1 MRSLSEN
8 YRESHANTH
17 ETFADLVFCALVVL
31 ILFVLALTV
40 EVSQR
45 VRAATAAMK
54 PVEEVV
60 ADDMVDMTP
69 EEIQELARKLQQQ
82 QAELAKL
89 RSETAA
95 SSSKVRGQL
104 AAMAGEQRFTG
115 AREPAAFSVAYNYK
129 TQRYHFVPSK
139 DLNHADRRESGES
152 DIAYLIRK
160 RQELAEIA
168 LAARQ
173 TRAFTRGEVQRI
185 FTAMSQYKVV
195 TPTTSSY
202 KIDDDRVGLYYHV
215 LLCEYIAGD
224 VSSDEDHEAVIVDAI
239 LAMGEHVGPP
249 NEDMYP
255 RCVIHV
261 DQQTQQLTLG
271 GVQLHPLDLRTILL
285 SVEGR
290 GLMLDFEGYDDQ
302 APKWLYEQVLAPAG
316 YVGKTPKAPAS

>member
-45 VRAATAAMK
+45 VRGATAAIN

-60 ADDMVDMTP
+60 ADDMVNMTP
-69 EEIQELARKLQQQ
+69 EEIQELSRKLQQQ

-89 RSETAA
+89 RSEVAA

-115 AREPAAFSVAYNYK
+115 AREPAALCVAYNYK
-129 TQRYHFVPSK
+129 TQRYHFIPSK

-152 DIAYLIRK
+152 DFVYVTRK
-160 RQELAEIA
+160 RRELADIA
-168 LAARQ
+168 LAAKQ
-173 TRAFTRGEVQRI
+173 TRAFTREEVQKI
-185 FTAMSQYKVV
+185 FSAMSQYKVV
-195 TPTTSSY
+195 TPTAASY
-202 KIDDDRVGLYYHV
+202 AIENDKVGLYYHV

-224 VSSDEDHEAVIVDAI
+224 LSGDEDHEAVIVNAI
-239 LAMGEHVGPP
+239 LAMGENVGPP

-271 GVQLHPLDLRTILL
+271 GVQLQPIDLRTILL

-290 GLMLDFEGYDDQ
+290 GLMLDFEGYVDR
-302 APKWLYEQVLAPAG
+302 APTWLYEQVLAPAG
-316 YVGKTPKAPAS
+316 YVGKTPKAPAN